1 MLIHPVVFVKWD
13 IHGKALFNAFLQTLN
28 PYLYL
33 KKKTIMT
40 VAFLDKSLGYKIPAG
55 ILCSI
60 FRTE

>member
-33 KKKTIMT
+33 KKNYY
-40 VAFLDKSLGYKIPAG
+40 DSSL
-55 ILCSI
+55 
-60 FRTE
+60 FR